1 MSIVSEMEA
10 VILLNEETEKLTLKY
25 NLKLHSA
32 VNKRRQNPT

>member
-1 MSIVSEMEA
+1 MKA

-25 NLKLHSA
+25 SLNLHSA